1 MRCGSASP
9 ICRGIS
15 RLADDGGPSAV
26 AEAPRASALE
36 LPHTPFSKRVD
47 PLLAAVGSAI
57 SWIWVLLLAV
67 IVCNVVLRYV
77 FGEGRVEFEEIQW
90 HLYSIG
96 FMLGLG
102 YALQADSHVRVDVL
116 HERLRRTTRA
126 WIELYGL
133 ILCVL
138 PFVALMLIY
147 GVPFVA
153 ASFAAGEV
161 SSSPGGLPY
170 RWAIKAVLVLGFA
183 LLGLAASSRIT
194 RLWKFLFLGGAS
206 AR

>member
-1 MRCGSASP
+1 MA
-9 ICRGIS
+9 
-15 RLADDGGPSAV
+15 
-26 AEAPRASALE
+26 AEAPPAPALE

-47 PLLAAVGSAI
+47 SLLAILGNAI
-57 SWIWVLLLAV
+57 SWIWVVLLAV
-67 IVCNVVLRYV
+67 IVCNVLLRYL

-102 YALQADSHVRVDVL
+102 VALQADAHVRVDVL
-116 HERLRRTTRA
+116 HERLRPTTQA

-153 ASFAAGEV
+153 ASFAVGEV

-183 LLGLAASSRIT
+183 LLGVAALSRIT
-194 RLWKFLFLGGAS
+194 RLWKFLFLGRRSGN
-206 AR
+206 

>member
-1 MRCGSASP
+1 MDEA
-9 ICRGIS
+9 
-15 RLADDGGPSAV
+15 GPGTV
-26 AEAPRASALE
+26 AETPRAPALE
-36 LPHTPFSKRVD
+36 LPQTPFSKRVD
-47 PLLAAVGSAI
+47 RLLAAIGNAI

-67 IVCNVVLRYV
+67 IVCNVLLRYV

-102 YALQADSHVRVDVL
+102 YALQADAHVRVDVL
-116 HERLRRTTRA
+116 HERLRPATRA

-153 ASFAAGEV
+153 ASFSVGEV

-183 LLGLAASSRIT
+183 LLGLAALSRIT
-194 RLWKFLFLGGAS
+194 RVWKFLFLGGAS